1 MIAIFHQ
8 VVGGTFVAAGLV
20 LFPLPIPLGWLFV
33 LTGVALLVPYNPAT
47 QQAVRSLR
55 RRWPAFDRGVL
66 RFREKAPSFI
76 RRAIEK
82 TNPWE
87 HL

>member
-1 MIAIFHQ
+1 MLSILHQ
-8 VVGGTFVAAGLV
+8 VVGGTFVAAGIV
-20 LFPLPIPLGWLFV
+20 LFPLPIPLGWLFL

-47 QQAVRSLR
+47 QQLVKSIR

-66 RFREKAPSFI
+66 RFKAKAPKFI
-76 RRAIEK
+76 QVAIEK

-87 HL
+87 NA